1 MINFTWRVIM
11 GKRSKGQVTEQV
23 KQVLHNIGDTIKQAR
38 TNRKLT
44 MSDLAKLSGVSS
56 SVISDLENYKNV
68 MPSIQTLMLI
78 ANALELP
85 EETFI
90 KEVWVNVAEKNAN
103 RDTLAIEKLRLAL
116 SEYGLPAVFM
126 ERVID
131 QINYYTSMS
140 NIEHNYK
147 IINLIYEHELK
158 NGTKMEHIM
167 LDPLIIFEAKKNIEF
182 IKQIKERTLK

>member
-1 MINFTWRVIM
+1 M
-11 GKRSKGQVTEQV
+11 GKRSKEQVTEQV

-38 TNRKLT
+38 TSKHLT

-85 EETFI
+85 EDTFI
-90 KEVWVNVAEKNAN
+90 KEVWVNVAERNAN
-103 RDTLAIEKLRLAL
+103 RDTIAVEKLRLAL

-126 ERVID
+126 ERILD
-131 QINYYTSMS
+131 QINYYTSM
-140 NIEHNYK
+140 NNLENNYK
-147 IINLIYEHELK
+147 IIDFIYESELS
-158 NGTKMEHIM
+158 NGTQMEHIM
-167 LDPLIIFEAKKNIEF
+167 LDPLLILEAKKNIEL
-182 IKQIKERTLK
+182 IKQIKARTLK